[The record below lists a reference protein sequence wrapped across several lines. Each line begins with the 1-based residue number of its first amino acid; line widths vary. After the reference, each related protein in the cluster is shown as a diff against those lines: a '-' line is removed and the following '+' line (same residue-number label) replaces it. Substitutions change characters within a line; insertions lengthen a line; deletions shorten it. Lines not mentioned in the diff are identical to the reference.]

1 MHGGRNEAK
10 KLSEQRDVLKY
21 WRLIELFSPQTVPKP
36 EPKNHIAPVVSWR
49 PGRPLP
55 WDVLPPATTN
65 PTRPKVWQHTVYLG
79 VYELEH
85 IYRHLHEVFPAAAD
99 AYDERRDGLSA
110 CAALVIDGS
119 GRVIDDSQIL
129 SSASWA
135 IGRTSDAVP
144 QSVWFDGFDDARDE
158 FRSRTNEFLGEIST
172 KRRITEDPRIDD
184 ELLISLRR
192 IAHTTAN
199 IVPLENL
206 ARPEIYIK
214 SNRVDEDKAADLPEF
229 DFINSFY
236 LDELGQVT
244 SSAFGAGLDL
254 YLTPDSDISSTARV
268 DVRNDPEVVVTETA
282 IEKLPHGRWPS
293 DPKHPLSSSQQ
304 FAVNQALNTLGRS
317 SGLMGVNG
325 PPGTGKT
332 TMLRDLVANNVV
344 RRATVL
350 AQMNSPEQAF
360 SGQRHTWKS
369 GNYTRSVRQLR
380 EDVTGFEMVVA
391 SSNNAA
397 VANVSDELPR
407 QDQIHEG
414 WHRDACYFA
423 DLATSI
429 ATDGSEG
436 ASPSAQSWALIS
448 ARLGNK
454 SNRTKFKRAA
464 WFGVDKSVRGLQD
477 TLKMWESDPSTRP
490 SWSDACERFRS
501 SGNRVEGLQDAAR
514 RAGMRLERRST
525 LDVELQSTERQIS
538 HGSES
543 ILTIELHSAQ
553 AQGAR
558 AELQGLV
565 AAQSNRRNRHM
576 EVRPNWVESVFSG
589 GRAARRWRR
598 DLRPID
604 DALIDAE
611 TRLQELDVRL
621 QSLAKERGDAVDY
634 RNALYRRFSELQHER
649 AALDKAL
656 VIDKQKYGACYPGDE
671 WIDDLRQM
679 ELHGAWQEPELNT
692 ARADLFL
699 AALHVQQ
706 AFLANVRDARKSLH
720 AAFDVMTGDVPR
732 DLAPE
737 VRRSAWQMFFLVV
750 PLVSTTFASVG
761 RMLGNTGPEALG
773 WLFID
778 EAGQAAPQEAVGAI
792 WRSKRVLAVGD
803 PMQLTPVV
811 TIPSRAQHDLAAK
824 FGISDTWI
832 PSYTSVQKL
841 ADRVG
846 RFGTTLTNG
855 ADPTWVSSPLR
866 VHRRCDS
873 PMFDVSNAIAYEN
886 MMIDG
891 VHRSDSA
898 IAAFSRIEPSV
909 WLDVPS
915 PVPGSH
921 LQRAEIELLRHRI
934 DHLLE
939 LGLDCKDI
947 IAISP
952 FRAVARELEQ
962 VADDY
967 PGMRGGTIHTAQGR
981 EASVVFLVLGG
992 DPQKT
997 GAKSWASSTPNLV
1010 NVANSRAQRRLY
1022 VIGDKASWQSWPNF
1036 SALAEMLEPV
1046 SAQH

>member
-1 MHGGRNEAK
+1 M
-10 KLSEQRDVLKY
+10 KY

-36 EPKNHIAPVVSWR
+36 DPRNHISPVVSWR

-55 WDVLPPATTN
+55 WDVLPPATMN
-65 PTRPKVWQHTVYLG
+65 PTRPKVWQHTIYLG

-85 IYRHLHEVFPAAAD
+85 VYRHLHEVFPAAAD

-110 CAALVIDGS
+110 CAALVIDES
-119 GRVIDDSQIL
+119 GHVIGESTIL

-135 IGRTSDAVP
+135 VGRISDALP
-144 QSVWFDGFDDARDE
+144 QSVWFDGFDDALDE
-158 FRSRTNEFLGEIST
+158 FRLRTNEFLGQIST
-172 KRRITEDPRIDD
+172 ERRTTEGPRIDD

-192 IAHTTAN
+192 IAHATAD
-199 IVPLENL
+199 IVPLQDL
-206 ARPEIYIK
+206 AKSEIYIK
-214 SNRVDEDKAADLPEF
+214 SNRVDKDKAADLPEF

-236 LDELGQVT
+236 LDELGRVT
-244 SSAFGAGLDL
+244 NSAFGAGLDL
-254 YLTPDSDISSTARV
+254 YLTPDSDIHSTARV
-268 DVRNDPEVVVTETA
+268 DVRKNPQVVVTGTD
-282 IEKLPHGRWPS
+282 IEQLPHGRWPS
-293 DPKHPLSSSQQ
+293 DPTHPLSSSQQ

-350 AQMNSPEQAF
+350 AQMKSPEQAF

-369 GNYTRSVRQLR
+369 GNYTRSVRQLA

-407 QDQIHEG
+407 MDQIHEG
-414 WHRDACYFA
+414 WHLDAHYFP

-429 ATDGSEG
+429 AAHSSEG
-436 ASPSAQSWALIS
+436 DSTSAQSWALIS

-454 SNRTKFKRAA
+454 SNRSKFKSAA

-490 SWSDACERFRS
+490 SWSDTCEHFRIL
-501 SGNRVEGLQDAAR
+501 GNRVEGLQNAAR
-514 RAGMRLERRST
+514 KAGMRLERRST
-525 LDVELQSTERQIS
+525 LDVDLQSTERQIFYK
-538 HGSES
+538 SES
-543 ILTIELHSAQ
+543 IVAIELQSAQ
-553 AQGAR
+553 AQDER
-558 AELQGLV
+558 ASLQGLY
-565 AAQSNRRNRHM
+565 AARSNRRSRHM
-576 EVRPNWVESVFSG
+576 EARPNWLESMLSC
-589 GRAARRWRR
+589 GRAARRWRH

-604 DALIDAE
+604 DDLIDAE
-611 TRLQELDVRL
+611 TRLHELDVRL
-621 QSLAKERGDAVDY
+621 QVLSEAQSDAVY
-634 RNALYRRFSELQHER
+634 ARNSLYRRHSELLTER
-649 AALDKAL
+649 MVLDEALA
-656 VIDKQKYGACYPGDE
+656 IDKQKYGACYPGSE
-671 WIDDLRQM
+671 WIDNPRQM

-699 AALHVQQ
+699 AALQVQQ
-706 AFLANVRDARKSLH
+706 AFLANARDARKSLH
-720 AAFDVMTGDVPR
+720 AAFDVMSGDCPR

-811 TIPSRAQHDLAAK
+811 TIPSRAQHDLAAT
-824 FGISDTWI
+824 FRISDTWI

-841 ADRVG
+841 ADRTG
-846 RFGTTLTNG
+846 RFGTTLSNG
-855 ADPTWVSSPLR
+855 PDPTWVSSPLR

-898 IAAFSRIEPSV
+898 IAAFSRIEPSG

-921 LQRAEIELLRHRI
+921 LQRAEIELLRDRI

-939 LGLDCKDI
+939 LGLKCEDI

-1010 NVANSRAQRRLY
+1010 NVANSRAKRRLY
-1022 VIGDKASWQSWPNF
+1022 VIGDKASWQPWPNF
-1036 SALAEMLEPV
+1036 SALAEMLERD